1 MIWLRQGCGSI
12 AAGKSMTERRR
23 RSQDPAVRRPHP
35 PAGDAPAPPTAES
48 ARRERN
54 QPREPERAFLA
65 LGSNLGDRK
74 GYLRAGVARI
84 PNVVAVS
91 QVYETDPV
99 GGPPGQGAFLNCVVE
114 LRTTLTPRELLGIAQ
129 AAEAAAN
136 RVRVERWGPRTL
148 DVDVLLVGDEEVD
161 EPDLVVPHPRM
172 WERGFVLVPLADL
185 APELVVG
192 YLTTDIGRGVRRVG
206 PL

>member
-1 MIWLRQGCGSI
+1 MPG
-12 AAGKSMTERRR
+12 RRPR
-23 RSQDPAVRRPHP
+23 PQPSTSRRPHP

-48 ARRERN
+48 ALQERR
-54 QPREPERAFLA
+54 QPRVPARAFLA
-65 LGSNLGDRK
+65 LGSNLGDRRA
-74 GYLRAGVARI
+74 YLRQAVAHL
-84 PNVVAVS
+84 PDVAAVS

-114 LRTTLTPRELLGIAQ
+114 MRTTRTARELLGLAQ
-129 AAEAAAN
+129 AAEAAAE

-148 DVDVLLVGDEEVD
+148 DVDVLLVGDEVVD
-161 EPDLVVPHPRM
+161 EPDLTVPHPRM

-192 YLTTDIGRGVRRVG
+192 HLTTDIGRGVRRVG